1 MSSFLPRGF
10 PGNIALDD
18 QGVSA
23 IATTA
28 DNPLDAPQRETVGA
42 GTFAKYEYQYHWAL
56 ARALEE
62 HKTNIDYVV
71 LVEHHEDVVLVKPA
85 SLANPAAAR
94 FFFHQVKNV
103 AGKPW
108 TAKDL
113 TKRKKVSEKLGNSV
127 LGKLV
132 QGTHGKPF
140 TPQLEAILI
149 VATCGFS
156 LPQQKPDQK
165 YQELQHENLSPE
177 VQQQLKEAVEEELGH
192 EIDISR
198 LRLLKPSLGVNY
210 VADVVSAIVDLV
222 HMKMP
227 GARTNAR
234 YIYQGLIDELHRR
247 GVIPHDYQSWEKLL
261 QEKAL
266 TGSEI
271 EKTLSIHSSTPHG
284 DALDAHIGEIGSKL
298 GLPLTERIKLGA
310 NASAYY
316 RRKKFTTSL
325 DQMRVNDELK
335 SVVDKNWHFVQEEK
349 LPEFASAVKQALT
362 AETAQHLESLH
373 GLNAAIACEIIL
385 RSIGD

>member
-1 MSSFLPRGF
+1 M
-10 PGNIALDD
+10 
-18 QGVSA
+18 
-23 IATTA
+23 
-28 DNPLDAPQRETVGA
+28 
-42 GTFAKYEYQYHWAL
+42 
-56 ARALEE
+56 
-62 HKTNIDYVV
+62 

-85 SLANPAAAR
+85 SLANPAAAK

-103 AGKPW
+103 SGKPW

-113 TKRKKVSEKLGNSV
+113 TSRKKKAKDKPGNSV

-132 QGTHGKPF
+132 QGTHSKPF
-140 TPQLEAILI
+140 TAQLDAILI

-156 LPQQKPDQK
+156 LPQHKPDQT
-165 YQELQHENLSPE
+165 YQELQHEDLAPE
-177 VQQQLKEAVEEELGH
+177 VQKQLREAVEEELGH

-198 LRLLKPSLGVNY
+198 LRLLKPSLGANY
-210 VADVVSAIVDLV
+210 VADVVSLIVDLV
-222 HMKMP
+222 HIKMP

-271 EKTLSIHSSTPHG
+271 EKVLALHSSAPHA
-284 DALDAHIGEIGSKL
+284 DVVDAHIGEIGNKL
-298 GLPLTERIKLGA
+298 GLPLPERIKLSA

-325 DQMRVNDELK
+325 DLMRVNDELR
-335 SVVDKNWHFVQEEK
+335 SVIDANWHLVEEEK
-349 LPEFASAVKQALT
+349 LPEFASAVRQALT
-362 AETAQHLESLH
+362 AETTQHLESVH
-373 GLNAAIACEIIL
+373 GLSAAIACEIIL